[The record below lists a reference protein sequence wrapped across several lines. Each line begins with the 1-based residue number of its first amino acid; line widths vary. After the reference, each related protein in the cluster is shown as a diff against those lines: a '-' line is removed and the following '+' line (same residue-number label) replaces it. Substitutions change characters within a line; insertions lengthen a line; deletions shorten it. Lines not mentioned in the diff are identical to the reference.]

1 MNDQDLKARLA
12 GVRLA
17 VFDLD
22 GVFTDGRFYLA
33 DDGSEAKAF
42 HTQDGYGIRMLIK
55 AGFEVAIISGRKS
68 RAAEIRM
75 AELGVQHT
83 FFSCKDKVATF
94 EALASQLG
102 VAPSA
107 ALYAGD
113 DIPDAALMEAVGVPV
128 AVANAVPEIRRKA
141 LYVTGRSGGFGAVR
155 EICELLID
163 ARAVAEG

>member
-1 MNDQDLKARLA
+1 MNDNDLKARLA
-12 GVRLA
+12 RVRLA

-33 DDGSEAKAF
+33 DDGSETKAF

-68 RAAEIRM
+68 QAAAIRM

-94 EALASQLG
+94 EALANKLG
-102 VAPSA
+102 VSPSA
-107 ALYAGD
+107 TLYAGD
-113 DIPDAALMEAVGVPV
+113 DIPDAALMRAVGVPV
-128 AVANAVPEIRRKA
+128 AVANAVPEIRQIA
-141 LYVTGRSGGFGAVR
+141 LFVTGRQGGFGAVR
-155 EICELLID
+155 EICELLVD
-163 ARAVAEG
+163 ARDAAEG